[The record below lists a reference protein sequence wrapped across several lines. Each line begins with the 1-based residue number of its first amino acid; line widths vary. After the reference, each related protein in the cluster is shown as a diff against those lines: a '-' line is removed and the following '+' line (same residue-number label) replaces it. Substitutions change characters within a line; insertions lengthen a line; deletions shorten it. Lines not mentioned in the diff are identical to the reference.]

1 MSNGWMTPNQIRVIE
16 GLPAIKSGSM
26 KTKFGAPVLQV
37 KDFGEDGFFSGY
49 GAVFGNKDSHGDII
63 QRGAFAKSV
72 QQHKARGTRP
82 KMFWQHDMSKPIGRW
97 TDFEEDD
104 TGLRMEGKLNMN
116 VQQGREAYHLLKD
129 EDIDGLSIGY
139 RTIREEQKDGAN
151 LLHEL
156 GLVETSVVSLGSNDQ
171 ALVSAIKQI
180 RGDELPSLSQFEDFL
195 REAGFSKTEATAIAG
210 NGLSHL
216 LRGEPGSAS
225 DDEARAFLAALSG
238 HQPA

>member
-1 MSNGWMTPNQIRVIE
+1 
-16 GLPAIKSGSM
+16 M
-26 KTKFGAPVLQV
+26 KTKFGAPVLNV
-37 KDFGEDGFFSGY
+37 KEFGDDGLFSGY

-63 QRGAFAKSV
+63 QRGAFVKSIE
-72 QQHKARGTRP
+72 QHKARGSRP

-97 TDFEEDD
+97 LDFEEDD
-104 TGLRMEGKLNMN
+104 TGLRMHGKLNMN

-139 RTIREEQKDGAN
+139 QTFREEKKGSAN
-151 LLHEL
+151 HLLEL
-156 GLVETSVVSLGSNDQ
+156 GLVETSVVSLGSNDR
-171 ALVSAIKQI
+171 ALVRAVKQI
-180 RGDELPSLSQFEDFL
+180 RGDELPSLPQFEDFL
-195 REAGFSKTEATAIAG
+195 REAGFSKTEAVAIAG

>member
-1 MSNGWMTPNQIRVIE
+1 
-16 GLPAIKSGSM
+16 M

-37 KDFGEDGFFSGY
+37 KEFGDDGFFAGY
-49 GAVFGNKDSHGDII
+49 GAVFGNRDSHGDII
-63 QRGAFAKSV
+63 RPGAFSKSIA
-72 QQHKARGTRP
+72 QHQARGSRP
-82 KMFWQHDMSKPIGRW
+82 KMFWQHDMSKPIGKW
-97 TDFEEDD
+97 LSFEEDD
-104 TGLRMEGKLNMN
+104 VGLRMEGKLNMN

-139 RTIREEQKDGAN
+139 QTFKEEQKSDGN
-151 LLHEL
+151 HLLEL
-156 GLVETSVVSLGSNDQ
+156 GLVETSVVSLGSNDR
-171 ALVSAIKQI
+171 ALVSAVKQI
-180 RGDELPSLSQFEDFL
+180 RGEELPSLPQFEDFL

-225 DDEARAFLAALSG
+225 DDEAREFLVALSG